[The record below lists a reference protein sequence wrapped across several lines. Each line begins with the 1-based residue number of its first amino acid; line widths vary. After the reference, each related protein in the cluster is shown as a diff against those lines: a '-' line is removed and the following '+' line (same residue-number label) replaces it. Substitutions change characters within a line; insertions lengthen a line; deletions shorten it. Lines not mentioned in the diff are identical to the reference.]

1 MRLKLLT
8 AASVFAFLGG
18 MCVPYATHVVAAEG
32 APKNQKFSEDTY
44 KYLELFGDVFERVR
58 KDYVEEVSDQE
69 LLENAINGMLTGLD
83 PHSGYMPA
91 KSFKDMQEQT
101 KGEFGGLGIEVVP

>member
-1 MRLKLLT
+1 MRVKFS
-8 AASVFAFLGG
+8 AAAIAVAFLLGTSAL
-18 MCVPYATHVVAAEG
+18 VAPTSIAAESKGG
-32 APKNQKFSEDTY
+32 AKFSEDTY

-91 KSFKDMQEQT
+91 KSFQDMQEQT
-101 KGEFGGLGIEVVP
+101 KGEFGGLGIEV